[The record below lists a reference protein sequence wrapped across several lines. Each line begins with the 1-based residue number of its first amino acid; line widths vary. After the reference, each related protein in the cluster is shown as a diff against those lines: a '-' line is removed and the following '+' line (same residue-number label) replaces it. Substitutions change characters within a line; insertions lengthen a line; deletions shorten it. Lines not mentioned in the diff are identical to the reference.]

1 MIINWWITAGEINP
15 AWKGGHGAGQ
25 ETAAVL
31 AVDPALVD
39 RSAISEDEEAH
50 DPTENLKSTGLRRV
64 SFKGVDVML
73 PRTNRQMVDNGWYGK
88 DHPKDA
94 TEEWGTEMLAAT
106 ADFVVELMTE
116 VEKIQLRGE

>member
-1 MIINWWITAGEINP
+1 MNTNTATRYTIT
-15 AWKGGHGAGQ
+15 
-25 ETAAVL
+25 
-31 AVDPALVD
+31 
-39 RSAISEDEEAH
+39 
-50 DPTENLKSTGLRRV
+50 STGLRRV

-106 ADFVVELMTE
+106 ADFVVELMAE

>member
-1 MIINWWITAGEINP
+1 M
-15 AWKGGHGAGQ
+15 
-25 ETAAVL
+25 
-31 AVDPALVD
+31 D

-50 DPTENLKSTGLRRV
+50 DPTERLKSTGLRRV

-94 TEEWGTEMLAAT
+94 TEAWGKEMLQAT
-106 ADFVVELMTE
+106 ADFVVELMGE
-116 VEKIQLRGE
+116 VQKIPLKGE